1 MHHFQNITL
10 GAKSFRYFLFALL
23 LSLFCACAGSNA
35 EKTSDAV
42 TYRQTEEQ
50 KLLMLEETFA
60 TIRQKVSENIP
71 PESLLVYITDTS
83 YYYADTLQRYALEM
97 PAERVEQ
104 LPLGEMLAV
113 LIYRVFDRERA
124 WDPNMN
130 EDFRMLSL
138 LTGKNGVIQRTV
150 GLRLGPFEIKKD
162 RGSVG
167 LASSPKVPV
176 IIFEWDDSS
185 WKLDLKATL
194 PLVTKGLESIG
205 VKKKWTT
212 KELALYLIEKEFHYT
227 YTDIAFDDS
236 LLDPYSTF

>member
-1 MHHFQNITL
+1 MHCFQNIVF
-10 GAKSFRYFLFALL
+10 GAKRIRCFLAASFLFLL
-23 LSLFCACAGSNA
+23 VACAGSTA
-35 EKTSDAV
+35 KVSSDAV

-50 KLLMLEETFA
+50 KLSMLEATFA
-60 TIRQKVSENIP
+60 TIQGKVAEDVP
-71 PESLLVYITDTS
+71 PESLLAYITDTS

-113 LIYRVFDRERA
+113 LAYRVFDRERA
-124 WDPNMN
+124 WNPNMN

-138 LTGKNGVIQRTV
+138 LTGKKGVIQRTV
-150 GLRLGPFEIKKD
+150 GLKLGPFEVKKD

-212 KELALYLIEKEFHYT
+212 KELALYLLEKEFHYV
-227 YTDIAFDDS
+227 YTDIAFDDT
-236 LLDPYSTF
+236 LLEPYSTF

>member
-1 MHHFQNITL
+1 ML
-10 GAKSFRYFLFALL
+10 
-23 LSLFCACAGSNA
+23 CACAGGRTEVS
-35 EKTSDAV
+35 SDAV
-42 TYRQTEEQ
+42 TFRQTEEQ
-50 KLLMLEETFA
+50 KLMMLESTFESLRA
-60 TIRQKVSENIP
+60 KVAENVQ
-71 PESLLVYITDTS
+71 PESLLAFITDSS

-124 WDPNMN
+124 WNPNMN

-138 LTGKNGVIQRTV
+138 LTGKNGVIQRTA
-150 GLRLGPFEIKKD
+150 GLKLGPFEIKKD

-227 YTDIAFDDS
+227 YTDISFDDT

>member
-1 MHHFQNITL
+1 MHCFQNIAF
-10 GAKSFRYFLFALL
+10 GAKSLRCLLVALS
-23 LSLFCACAGSNA
+23 LSLFTACAGSTA
-35 EKTSDAV
+35 EVSSDAV
-42 TYRQTEEQ
+42 SYRQTEEQ
-50 KLLMLEETFA
+50 KLMLLEETFR

-71 PESLLVYITDTS
+71 PESLLAYITDTS
-83 YYYADTLQRYALEM
+83 YYYADTLQRYAQEM

-113 LIYRVFDRERA
+113 LIYRIYDRERA
-124 WDPNMN
+124 WNPNMN

-138 LTGKNGVIQRTV
+138 LTGKNGVIQRTA
-150 GLRLGPFEIKKD
+150 GLKLGPFEIKKD

-212 KELALYLIEKEFHYT
+212 KELALYLLEKEFHYV
-227 YTDIAFDDS
+227 YTDISFDDT

>member
-10 GAKSFRYFLFALL
+10 GVKRLCCFLFA
-23 LSLFCACAGSNA
+23 LSLFCACAGSKA
-35 EKTSDAV
+35 EVTSDAV
-42 TYRQTEEQ
+42 TYRQAEEQ
-50 KLLMLEETFA
+50 KLSMLEETFV

-71 PESLLVYITDTS
+71 PESLLAYITDTS

-138 LTGKNGVIQRTV
+138 LTGKNGVIQRTA
-150 GLRLGPFEIKKD
+150 GLKLGPFEIKKD

-227 YTDIAFDDS
+227 YTDIAFDES
-236 LLDPYSTF
+236 LLEPYSTF

>member
-1 MHHFQNITL
+1 MHCFQNIAF
-10 GAKSFRYFLFALL
+10 GAKSLRCFLVAIF
-23 LSLFCACAGSNA
+23 LSLLVACAGSTA
-35 EKTSDAV
+35 EVSSDAV

-50 KLLMLEETFA
+50 KLLQLEETFR
-60 TIRQKVSENIP
+60 TIREKVSASIP
-71 PESLLVYITDTS
+71 PESLLAYITDTS

-113 LIYRVFDRERA
+113 LIYRIFDRERA

-138 LTGKNGVIQRTV
+138 LTGKNGVIQRTA
-150 GLRLGPFEIKKD
+150 GLKLGPFEVKKD

-167 LASSPKVPV
+167 LSSSPKVPV

-205 VKKKWTT
+205 AKKKWTT
-212 KELALYLIEKEFHYT
+212 KELALYLLEKEFHYV

>member
-1 MHHFQNITL
+1 MHPFQNRIFPKRIRL
-10 GAKSFRYFLFALL
+10 IFAA
-23 LSLFCACAGSNA
+23 LSLSALCACAGSTA
-35 EKTSDAV
+35 EVSQDAV
-42 TYRQTEEQ
+42 TYRQTGEQ
-50 KLLMLEETFA
+50 KLQMLEGTFA
-60 TIRQKVSENIP
+60 TIRNKVSENAP
-71 PESLLVYITDTS
+71 PESLLAFITDTS
-83 YYYADTLQRYALEM
+83 YYYADTLQRYAREM
-97 PAERVEQ
+97 PAERVEE

-113 LIYRVFDRERA
+113 LVYRIFDRERA

-138 LTGKNGVIQRTV
+138 LAGNKGLIARTA
-150 GLRLGPFEIKKD
+150 GLKLGPFEIKKD

-205 VKKKWTT
+205 TKKKWTT
-212 KELALYLIEKEFHYT
+212 KELALYLLEKEFHYT
-227 YTDIAFDDS
+227 YTDIAFDDT